1 MIEIDKNII
10 IETEHLGSNNAI
22 VCTRDGVVLI
32 DAPHRPSDAIKW
44 RRVAESNGPIRYLI
58 NTDHHIDHTMCNN
71 FLPGEIVSHEGTR
84 DKLLNSPPSRQ
95 YIDDLLDVIDPVGKM
110 YLDEYTQRLPTITY
124 SKSMVLRLGGLE
136 FQLTHF
142 RGHTLNSSLIYLP
155 QQKIAFT
162 GDLVCEAGLPAFIDA
177 DTFEWIETVRTI
189 ESMDIRYI
197 MPGHGKVCTIAE
209 ARTFRQQM
217 EELVHQVEKC
227 IDRGLSRDAA
237 MAEVA
242 YEDRIHIATG
252 ESPAYPDHL
261 MELFMTKSI
270 GVIYDHIVQRRAKS
284 AAAKT
289 KTV

>member
-58 NTDHHIDHTMCNN
+58 NTDHHIDHTMCNI

-84 DKLLNSPPSRQ
+84 EKLVNSPPTRQ
-95 YIDDLLDVIDPVGKM
+95 YIDDLLNVIDPAGKM
-110 YLDEYTQRLPTITY
+110 YLDEYSQRLPTITF
-124 SKSMVLRLGGLE
+124 SKSMELRVGGLE
-136 FQLTHF
+136 FQLTHY
-142 RGHTLNSSLIYLP
+142 RGHTLNSALVYLP

-177 DTFEWIETVRTI
+177 DTFEWIETIRKI
-189 ESMDIRYI
+189 EAMDIRYI
-197 MPGHGKVCTIAE
+197 MPGHGKVCTIKE
-209 ARTFRQQM
+209 ARVFREQM
-217 EELVHQVEKC
+217 EDLVGEVEKC
-227 IDRGLSRDAA
+227 LDGGLSRDDA
-237 MAEVA
+237 MAKVY

-270 GVIYDHIVQRRAKS
+270 GVIYDHIIQKRAESARR
-284 AAAKT
+284 
-289 KTV
+289 